1 MFSKLRRQM
10 TGFCT
15 LITGAIFV
23 GMTVLCLFLSE
34 RSIRE
39 NQYQTFLNDVNAIV
53 SYLESQTVISNQWL
67 AKMEGSKRLSLSLYD
82 NALPL
87 LYNSLKE
94 KQEGL
99 ADMAREISAQEHGL
113 DIFASMGS
121 AVLPQTVTFSIQD
134 QSGQSFYAAAAVFP
148 KANGTLSAIA
158 IYPLVNQQRQIL
170 TQRLL
175 FAGVDLVGLGALAAF
190 AWIFTG
196 KMLRPLE
203 ESRRKQAQFVAAAS
217 HELRSPLAV
226 ILSNLSALE
235 KAGPEEQ
242 ERFREN
248 IRAEGTRMSRLV
260 DDMLALASAD
270 SRSWAVNRSPVEL
283 DTLALEVYEQF
294 SSMARERGLR
304 FSVSLP
310 EEEIP
315 LCRCDGNRIAQA
327 LSVLLDNAFSYTPSG
342 GRVELSLTLRP
353 GGRVRFSVADTGP
366 GVSEEE
372 KERIFQR
379 FYRADASRQNREHFG
394 LGLCVAR
401 EIVELHKGRLWVE
414 DAPGGGAVFCM
425 EI

>member
-99 ADMAREISAQEHGL
+99 ADMAQEIAVQEHGL

-270 SRSWAVNRSPVEL
+270 SRSWAVNRSLVEL

-315 LCRCDGNRIAQA
+315 PCRCDGNRIAQA

-366 GVSEEE
+366 GVPEEE

>member
-99 ADMAREISAQEHGL
+99 ADMAREIAAQEHGL

-203 ESRRKQAQFVAAAS
+203 ESRRKQAQFVAADS

-366 GVSEEE
+366 GVPEEE

>member
-99 ADMAREISAQEHGL
+99 ADMAREIAVQEHGL

>member
-99 ADMAREISAQEHGL
+99 ADMAREIAAQEHGL

-366 GVSEEE
+366 GVPEEE

>member
-39 NQYQTFLNDVNAIV
+39 NRYQTFLNDVNAIV

>member
-366 GVSEEE
+366 GVPEEE

>member
-1 MFSKLRRQM
+1 MKEQ
-10 TGFCT
+10 
-15 LITGAIFV
+15 I
-23 GMTVLCLFLSE
+23 
-34 RSIRE
+34 
-39 NQYQTFLNDVNAIV
+39 
-53 SYLESQTVISNQWL
+53 
-67 AKMEGSKRLSLSLYD
+67 AK
-82 NALPL
+82 
-87 LYNSLKE
+87 
-94 KQEGL
+94 
-99 ADMAREISAQEHGL
+99 I
-113 DIFASMGS
+113 
-121 AVLPQTVTFSIQD
+121 
-134 QSGQSFYAAAAVFP
+134 
-148 KANGTLSAIA
+148 KAEA
-158 IYPLVNQQRQIL
+158 
-170 TQRLL
+170 
-175 FAGVDLVGLGALAAF
+175 
-190 AWIFTG
+190 
-196 KMLRPLE
+196 
-203 ESRRKQAQFVAAAS
+203 
-217 HELRSPLAV
+217 
-226 ILSNLSALE
+226 LSALE

-366 GVSEEE
+366 GVPEEE